1 MQIKPLGVMMYIPG
15 VKNAV
20 DTGDTYFYEVGQE
33 NISGSPPARRKLI
46 RENLRNLPVVGGK
59 SLEAR
64 IEHARFIVDCP
75 SCGSAEFYFEDK
87 LFFCSLCNNSSVGG
101 KVYKVK
107 TPKARK
113 DIEVILGKRKIKNRH
128 WREPETVED
137 LEKENTIMGV
147 M

>member
-1 MQIKPLGVMMYIPG
+1 MIYLPG

-20 DTGDTYFYEVGQE
+20 DTGDTYFYEVGKE
-33 NISGSPPARRKLI
+33 NISGSPPARHKLI
-46 RENLRNLPVVGGK
+46 RDNLRKLPVAGGK
-59 SLEAR
+59 PLEAR
-64 IEHARFIVDCP
+64 IEFARYLVDCP
-75 SCGSAEFYFEDK
+75 NCNSAEFYFEDK

-107 TPKARK
+107 TPKDRK
-113 DIEVILGKRKIKNRH
+113 KIEVILGKRHIQNRH

-137 LEKENTIMGV
+137 LEKENISMEV

>member
-1 MQIKPLGVMMYIPG
+1 MYIPG
-15 VKNAV
+15 VKNAI
-20 DTGDTYFYEVGQE
+20 DTGDTYFYEVGKE
-33 NISGSPPARRKLI
+33 TISGSPPSRHKLMRDGI
-46 RENLRNLPVVGGK
+46 KKLDKVVGRP
-59 SLEAR
+59 LEAR

-101 KVYKVK
+101 KTYKVK
-107 TPKARK
+107 TPKDRK
-113 DIEVILGKRKIKNRH
+113 KIEVILGKRHIKNRH

-137 LEKENTIMGV
+137 LENENTLMEV